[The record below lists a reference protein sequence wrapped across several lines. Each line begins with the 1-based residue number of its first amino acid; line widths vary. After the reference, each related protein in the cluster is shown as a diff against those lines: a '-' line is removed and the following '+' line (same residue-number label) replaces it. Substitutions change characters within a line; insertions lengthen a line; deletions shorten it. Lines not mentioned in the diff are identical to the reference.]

1 MQTSRAILSA
11 EICGASVGS
20 VPGVGSVR
28 RSTVSIRGE
37 GASRITPIHRN
48 LAMWQ
53 RISAVACSILMG
65 PILLLSLALAA
76 LLALPAIALALP
88 FFLAS
93 VSQCA
98 KGPARVRLV
107 VGVPR
112 GRWPAG

>member
-1 MQTSRAILSA
+1 
-11 EICGASVGS
+11 
-20 VPGVGSVR
+20 VGSVR

-76 LLALPAIALALP
+76 FLALPAIALALP
-88 FFLAS
+88 LFVAS
-93 VSQCA
+93 VWQCA

-107 VGVPR
+107 VGTLPLR
-112 GRWPAG
+112 TTDPNASEIQ